1 MAPARHLRLQW
12 DAIPDTATA
21 DSIALLSQAEQTAN
35 LRRLIMIEHPVSTSR
50 SSAPGE

>member
-1 MAPARHLRLQW
+1 LRLQW
-12 DAIPDTATA
+12 DAIPDTAT